1 MYFHCK
7 DKLTG
12 ERNGK
17 TAMKCPYCAHLE
29 SKVVDS
35 RPTDEGES
43 IRRRRECLA
52 CQRRFTTYELLEIL
66 PIIVIKK
73 DGSRQAF
80 DKQKILNGLLRATE
94 KRPISLGDLTKIV
107 NSIELKLQNELRRE
121 VKSTEIGQLVM
132 DELKNLDEVA
142 YVRFASVYREFK
154 DINSFMSELTSLLKK
169 NENVSGTDIN

>member
-1 MYFHCK
+1 
-7 DKLTG
+7 
-12 ERNGK
+12 
-17 TAMKCPYCAHLE
+17 LE

-52 CQRRFTTYELLEIL
+52 CQRRFTTYEQVEIL

-73 DGSRQAF
+73 DGSRQVF

-94 KRPISLGDLTKIV
+94 KRPISLNDLTRIV

-121 VKSTEIGQLVM
+121 VRSTEIGQLVM

-169 NENVSGTDIN
+169 NEDREPDTREPDTKE

>member
-1 MYFHCK
+1 MRVSPSGDAAK
-7 DKLTG
+7 
-12 ERNGK
+12 
-17 TAMKCPYCAHLE
+17 
-29 SKVVDS
+29 
-35 RPTDEGES
+35 
-43 IRRRRECLA
+43 CLA

-107 NSIELKLQNELRRE
+107 NSIELKLQNELRRKLNRP
-121 VKSTEIGQLVM
+121 KSDSWSWTSSKTWTRSCICALCLLCLQGVQGHQL
-132 DELKNLDEVA
+132 LH
-142 YVRFASVYREFK
+142 VR
-154 DINSFMSELTSLLKK
+154 LTSLLKK

>member
-1 MYFHCK
+1 
-7 DKLTG
+7 
-12 ERNGK
+12 
-17 TAMKCPYCAHLE
+17 LE

-52 CQRRFTTYELLEIL
+52 CQRRFTTYEQVEIL

-73 DGSRQAF
+73 DGSRQVF

-94 KRPISLGDLTKIV
+94 KRPISLNDLTRIV

-121 VKSTEIGQLVM
+121 VRSTEIGQLVM

-169 NENVSGTDIN
+169 MRIVSLTHVNLTQKSSLIICCLISHD

>member
-1 MYFHCK
+1 
-7 DKLTG
+7 
-12 ERNGK
+12 
-17 TAMKCPYCAHLE
+17 MKCPYCAHLE

-52 CQRRFTTYELLEIL
+52 CQRRFTTYEQVEIL

-73 DGSRQAF
+73 DGSRQVF

-94 KRPISLGDLTKIV
+94 KRPISLNDLTRIV

-121 VKSTEIGQLVM
+121 VRSTEIGQLVM
-132 DELKNLDEVA
+132 DELKSLDEVA

-169 NENVSGTDIN
+169 NEDREPDTREPDTKE

>member
-1 MYFHCK
+1 M
-7 DKLTG
+7 
-12 ERNGK
+12 
-17 TAMKCPYCAHLE
+17 
-29 SKVVDS
+29 VDS

-52 CQRRFTTYELLEIL
+52 CQRRFTTYEQVEIL

-73 DGSRQAF
+73 DGSRQVF

-94 KRPISLGDLTKIV
+94 KRPISLNDLTRIV

-121 VKSTEIGQLVM
+121 VRSTEIGQLVM

-169 NENVSGTDIN
+169 MRIVSLTHVNLTQKSSLIICCLISHD

>member
-1 MYFHCK
+1 
-7 DKLTG
+7 
-12 ERNGK
+12 
-17 TAMKCPYCAHLE
+17 LE

-52 CQRRFTTYELLEIL
+52 CQRRFTTYEQVEIL

-73 DGSRQAF
+73 DGSRQVF

-94 KRPISLGDLTKIV
+94 KRPISLNDLTRIV

-121 VKSTEIGQLVM
+121 VRSTEIGQLVM
-132 DELKNLDEVA
+132 DELKSLDEVA

-169 NENVSGTDIN
+169 NEDREPDTREPDTKE

>member
-1 MYFHCK
+1 M
-7 DKLTG
+7 
-12 ERNGK
+12 
-17 TAMKCPYCAHLE
+17 
-29 SKVVDS
+29 VDS

-52 CQRRFTTYELLEIL
+52 CQRRFTTYEQVEIL

-73 DGSRQAF
+73 DGSRQVF

-94 KRPISLGDLTKIV
+94 KRPISLNDLTRIV

-121 VKSTEIGQLVM
+121 VRSTEIGQLVM

-169 NENVSGTDIN
+169 NEDREPDTREPDTKE

>member
-1 MYFHCK
+1 M
-7 DKLTG
+7 
-12 ERNGK
+12 
-17 TAMKCPYCAHLE
+17 
-29 SKVVDS
+29 VDS

-43 IRRRRECLA
+43 IRRRRECLS
-52 CQRRFTTYELLEIL
+52 CQKRFTTYELLEIL
-66 PIIVIKK
+66 PIMVIKK

-80 DKQKILNGLLRATE
+80 DKQKILNGLLRASE
-94 KRPISLGDLTKIV
+94 KRPISLSELTKVV

-154 DINSFMSELTSLLKK
+154 DINSFMSELTSLL
-169 NENVSGTDIN
+169 NENEPDVDDY

>member
-1 MYFHCK
+1 M
-7 DKLTG
+7 
-12 ERNGK
+12 
-17 TAMKCPYCAHLE
+17 
-29 SKVVDS
+29 VDS

-52 CQRRFTTYELLEIL
+52 CQRRFTTYEQVEIL

-73 DGSRQAF
+73 DGSRQVF

-94 KRPISLGDLTKIV
+94 KRPISLNDLTRIV

-121 VKSTEIGQLVM
+121 VRSTEIGQLVM
-132 DELKNLDEVA
+132 DELKSLDEVA

-169 NENVSGTDIN
+169 NEDREPDTREPDTKE

>member
-1 MYFHCK
+1 
-7 DKLTG
+7 
-12 ERNGK
+12 
-17 TAMKCPYCAHLE
+17 MKCPYCAHLE

-43 IRRRRECLA
+43 IRRRRECLS
-52 CQRRFTTYELLEIL
+52 CQKRFTTYELLEIL
-66 PIIVIKK
+66 PIMVIKK

-80 DKQKILNGLLRATE
+80 DKQKILNGLLRASE
-94 KRPISLGDLTKIV
+94 KRPISLSELTKVV

-154 DINSFMSELTSLLKK
+154 DINSFMSELTSLL
-169 NENVSGTDIN
+169 NENESDVDDY

>member
-1 MYFHCK
+1 M
-7 DKLTG
+7 
-12 ERNGK
+12 
-17 TAMKCPYCAHLE
+17 
-29 SKVVDS
+29 VDS

-43 IRRRRECLA
+43 IRRRRECLS
-52 CQRRFTTYELLEIL
+52 CQKRFTTYELLEIL
-66 PIIVIKK
+66 PIMVIKK

-80 DKQKILNGLLRATE
+80 DKQKILNGLLRASE
-94 KRPISLGDLTKIV
+94 KRPISLSELTKVV

-154 DINSFMSELTSLLKK
+154 DINSFMSELTSLL
-169 NENVSGTDIN
+169 NENESDVDDY

>member
-1 MYFHCK
+1 
-7 DKLTG
+7 
-12 ERNGK
+12 
-17 TAMKCPYCAHLE
+17 MKCPYCAHLE

-52 CQRRFTTYELLEIL
+52 CQRRFTTYEQVEIL

-73 DGSRQAF
+73 DGSRQVF

-94 KRPISLGDLTKIV
+94 KRPISLNDLTRIV

-121 VKSTEIGQLVM
+121 VRSTEIGQLVM

-169 NENVSGTDIN
+169 NEDREPDTREPDTKE

>member
-1 MYFHCK
+1 M
-7 DKLTG
+7 
-12 ERNGK
+12 
-17 TAMKCPYCAHLE
+17 
-29 SKVVDS
+29 VDS

-52 CQRRFTTYELLEIL
+52 CQRRFTTYEQVEIL

-73 DGSRQAF
+73 DGSRQVF

-94 KRPISLGDLTKIV
+94 KRPISLNDLTRIV

-121 VKSTEIGQLVM
+121 VRSTEIGQLVM

-154 DINSFMSELTSLLKK
+154 DINSFMPELTSLLKK
-169 NENVSGTDIN
+169 NEDREPDTREPDTKE

>member
-1 MYFHCK
+1 
-7 DKLTG
+7 
-12 ERNGK
+12 
-17 TAMKCPYCAHLE
+17 LE

-52 CQRRFTTYELLEIL
+52 CQRRFTTYEQVEIL

-73 DGSRQAF
+73 DGSRQVF

-94 KRPISLGDLTKIV
+94 KRPISLNDLTRIV

-121 VKSTEIGQLVM
+121 VRLTEIGQLVM

-169 NENVSGTDIN
+169 NEDREPDTREPDTKE

>member
-1 MYFHCK
+1 
-7 DKLTG
+7 
-12 ERNGK
+12 
-17 TAMKCPYCAHLE
+17 
-29 SKVVDS
+29 VVDS

-43 IRRRRECLA
+43 IRRRRECLS
-52 CQRRFTTYELLEIL
+52 CQKRFTTYELLEIL
-66 PIIVIKK
+66 PIMVIKK

-80 DKQKILNGLLRATE
+80 DKQKILNGLLRASE
-94 KRPISLGDLTKIV
+94 KRPISLSELTKVV

-154 DINSFMSELTSLLKK
+154 DINSFMSELTSLL
-169 NENVSGTDIN
+169 NENEPDVDDY

>member
-1 MYFHCK
+1 
-7 DKLTG
+7 
-12 ERNGK
+12 
-17 TAMKCPYCAHLE
+17 
-29 SKVVDS
+29 VVDS

-52 CQRRFTTYELLEIL
+52 CQRRFTTYEQVEIL

-73 DGSRQAF
+73 DGSRQVF

-94 KRPISLGDLTKIV
+94 KRPISLNDLTRIV

-121 VKSTEIGQLVM
+121 VRSTEIGQLVM

-169 NENVSGTDIN
+169 NEDREPDTREPDTKE

>member
-1 MYFHCK
+1 M
-7 DKLTG
+7 
-12 ERNGK
+12 
-17 TAMKCPYCAHLE
+17 
-29 SKVVDS
+29 VDS

-52 CQRRFTTYELLEIL
+52 CQRRFTTYEQVEIL

-73 DGSRQAF
+73 DGSRQVF

-94 KRPISLGDLTKIV
+94 KRPISLNDLTRIV

-121 VKSTEIGQLVM
+121 VRLTEIGQLVM

-169 NENVSGTDIN
+169 NEDREPDTREPDTKE